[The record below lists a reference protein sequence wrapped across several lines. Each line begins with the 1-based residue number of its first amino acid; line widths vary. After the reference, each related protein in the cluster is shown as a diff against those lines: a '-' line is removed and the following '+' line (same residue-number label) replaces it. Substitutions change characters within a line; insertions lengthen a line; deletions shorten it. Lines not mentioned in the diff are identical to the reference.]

1 MVVLTIRKYLPLLQ
15 LRKQRKKF
23 RIIKF
28 WSWRKR
34 SNSYDSDFWEGITNW
49 LALNLRGWNEACRG
63 TIGAH
68 ANCNH
73 LVELDVTTGA
83 CGKNYCVVHLTRQ
96 EAERS
101 RSFLCPSVQSP
112 SRAPYWQSLTGSH
125 LALWNV
131 LCRTPAPVSQAEYK
145 SVALKLINNCLV
157 ASKGYKSED
166 KIIIM
171 RVEVCEKKTLSS

>member
-1 MVVLTIRKYLPLLQ
+1 MVVFTIGKYLPLSQ
-15 LRKQRKKF
+15 LRKQRKKL

-34 SNSYDSDFWEGITNW
+34 SNSYDSDFWGGNTDW
-49 LALNLRGWNEACRG
+49 LALSLRGWNEACGG
-63 TIGAH
+63 TIGAR
-68 ANCNH
+68 ANCSH

-83 CGKNYCVVHLTRQ
+83 CRKSYCLVHLTRQ

-101 RSFLCPSVQSP
+101 LALLCPSVQSP
-112 SRAPYWQSLTGSH
+112 SRAPYWQSLTESH

-131 LCRTPAPVSQAEYK
+131 LCRTSAPASQAEYK
-145 SVALKLINNCLV
+145 SVALKLINNCLM
-157 ASKGYKSED
+157 ASKGYTSED

-171 RVEVCEKKTLSS
+171 RVEVCEKTALSS